1 MFNKIY
7 CPISGY
13 KGERMRFLSWLFGA
27 SRRHY
32 AGIRRYEKG
41 GAGIRVVTVV
51 VSLLF
56 IAVALG
62 LEYWLFSS
70 LSNENSLG
78 GGGQR
83 LFALFGIGILFVATA
98 AATLEYCAVY
108 CVTAFRMAAWG
119 VALSLAKRK
128 EIAEKKHIENAE
140 AEWNATPLEQGRF
153 KGADIFIGILQI
165 VFIAGLLAGVV
176 GVAALLL

>member
-1 MFNKIY
+1 MKL
-7 CPISGY
+7 
-13 KGERMRFLSWLFGA
+13 LSWLFGV

-41 GAGIRVVTVV
+41 GAGVRILTVV

-56 IAVALG
+56 IAAALG

-70 LSNENSLG
+70 LSNEGALG
-78 GGGQR
+78 GGGKR
-83 LFALFGIGILFVATA
+83 LLALFGIGILFVATA

-140 AEWNATPLEQGRF
+140 TELNAAPFEQGRF
-153 KGADIFIGILQI
+153 KGADIFIGILQL
-165 VFIAGLLAGVV
+165 VFIVGLIAGAI